1 MRRSEKEGGRMRI
14 EAAYL
19 TVCGTE
25 LFTVKA
31 ALETYA
37 GTLADGSSEKS
48 TVKELL
54 EKLAPVETMF
64 PDIPVEELFKKT

>member
-1 MRRSEKEGGRMRI
+1 MRRSEKEGGHMRI
-14 EAAYL
+14 ETAYL

-25 LFTVKA
+25 LNVVKA
-31 ALETYA
+31 ALEAYA

-54 EKLAPVETMF
+54 EKLAPVKTM
-64 PDIPVEELFKKT
+64 DQK